1 MTRPNAVSTI
11 VAGFVDRLD
20 EVVDRCTEAIW
31 NHVPAYAQSGE
42 SYREE
47 VSSAVRSNVGTLA
60 QVLSQE
66 REIRRE
72 ELEGIERTGARRAEG
87 GIPLDDVLH
96 AYRTVSRVC
105 WDVLAQECR
114 AFDGDALEATIEL
127 AEAVLRYTDQI
138 STSVAEAYARAQRAI
153 VRHQEGARRE
163 FLADLLYGSDA
174 PPEDLLRRAHTF
186 GYDLT
191 LSYIALVGIGPET
204 SQGRETAV
212 AGAAAV
218 AGSLATDPIV
228 IERAGQT
235 VALLPT
241 DRFADVGIVPEKMVA
256 ELGGEWCF
264 GVGGPELGLEGIRR
278 AYLEA
283 KEALDIGV
291 ALGLEGRI
299 FRFDDLLLYHFL
311 RTNANLVDRFVTQM
325 LGPLIEYDDRRKGEL
340 IKTLETYF
348 EADGSIKLAGEML
361 FAHPHTVTYRL
372 KQIERLTGWSLREA
386 EDKLRLQLALRAHRQ
401 AKARDEESGPSARGR

>member
-1 MTRPNAVSTI
+1 MSRTAGVQTI
-11 VAGFVDRLD
+11 VGRFNERLD

-31 NHVPAYAQSGE
+31 ASVESYAKSGE
-42 SYREE
+42 PSQDE
-47 VSSAVRSNVGTLA
+47 VGSAVRSNVGTLA
-60 QVLSQE
+60 QVLKE
-66 REIRRE
+66 GREIRRD
-72 ELEGIERTGARRAEG
+72 ELEGIERTGARRAEA

-105 WDVLAQECR
+105 WDVLADECR
-114 AFDGDALEATIEL
+114 GFEGDALDATIEL
-127 AEAVLRYTDQI
+127 AEAVLRYTDRL
-138 STSVAEAYARAQRAI
+138 STSVAEAYARAQRSI

-174 PPEDLLRRAHTF
+174 PPEDLLHRAHTF

-191 LSYIALVGIGPET
+191 LSYIALVGIGPE
-204 SQGRETAV
+204 SSHGRETAV

-218 AGSLATDPIV
+218 AGPLTTDPIV
-228 IERAGQT
+228 LERAGQT
-235 VALLPT
+235 VALLPS
-241 DRFADVGIVPEKMVA
+241 DRFADVGTVPEKIAA

-283 KEALDIGV
+283 KEALEIGI
-291 ALGLEGRI
+291 GLELEGAI
-299 FRFDDLLLYHFL
+299 YRFDDLLLYHFL
-311 RTNANLVDRFVTQM
+311 RTNLNLVDRFVDQM
-325 LGPLIEYDDRRKGEL
+325 LGPLIEYDERRKGEL

-348 EADGSIKLAGEML
+348 HADASVKMAGEML

-372 KQIERLTGWSLREA
+372 KQIEKLTGWSLRDA
-386 EDKLRLQLALRAHRQ
+386 EDKLRLQLALRAHRL
-401 AKARDEESGPSARGR
+401 ANSRNSESE